1 MGVGAGMGEK
11 ERRVEEHRETRS
23 CWEGQLRHG
32 GGAVLCRLRRGS
44 KNGFRQ
50 RSQF

>member
-1 MGVGAGMGEK
+1 MGEK

-32 GGAVLCRLRRGS
+32 GGQSYVD
-44 KNGFRQ
+44 
-50 RSQF
+50 